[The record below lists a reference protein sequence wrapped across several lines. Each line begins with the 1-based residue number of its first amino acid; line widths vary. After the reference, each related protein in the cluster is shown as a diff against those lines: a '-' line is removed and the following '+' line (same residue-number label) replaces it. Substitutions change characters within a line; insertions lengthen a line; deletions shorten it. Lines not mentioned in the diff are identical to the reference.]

1 MPFYWKMNA
10 LGVKLFQFSINL
22 GSKLL
27 LQKSALIFGL
37 IRDEMN
43 TFLASV
49 RHTTLH
55 HYADWKLS
63 WLHHDTLRIDIARS
77 AMAVEPHTVLLA
89 INRQSDVY

>member
-1 MPFYWKMNA
+1 MNA

-27 LQKSALIFGL
+27 LQKSALSFGL

-49 RHTTLH
+49 RHTTLR
-55 HYADWKLS
+55 HYVDWKLS

-77 AMAVEPHTVLLA
+77 ASRTTQCMVLLA
-89 INRQSDVY
+89 INRQSDVH